1 MSSVL
6 NKNLASLG
14 GVSVSKA
21 DSATSYKL
29 PLWVTGG
36 IVLAVALI
44 FGAYRMYLN
53 KYAFTVGLDYF
64 EPEFQKYWMTLFYI
78 QVPVIM
84 VIGIA
89 SNAYLWFTRHT
100 VEAMSPQ
107 KELRVYMVMLAMLL
121 AFGISFAIL
130 FSLFTE
136 ADAAW
141 HQVTIRDTDFTPTH
155 ILLFYFLIPFA
166 ITALATAFIWLHTRM
181 PDFRDRIS
189 LPLLILVAGVAMIM
203 PNVGFNEWGH
213 TFFYAEE
220 LFAAPIHYG
229 FVTLGWAFFAVA
241 GLLIQIMNR
250 LRLLTSMSHAEPEV
264 LKS

>member
-1 MSSVL
+1 M
-6 NKNLASLG
+6 
-14 GVSVSKA
+14 
-21 DSATSYKL
+21 
-29 PLWVTGG
+29 
-36 IVLAVALI
+36 AVALI
-44 FGAYRMYLN
+44 FGAYRLYLN

-64 EPEFQKYWMTLFYI
+64 EPEFQQYWMTLFYI
-78 QVPVIM
+78 QVPVVM

-89 SNAYLWFTRHT
+89 SNAYLWFSRHS

-107 KELRVYMVMLAMLL
+107 KELRAYMVMLAMLL
-121 AFGISFAIL
+121 AFGMSFAIV

-155 ILLFYFLIPFA
+155 ILLFYFLVPVM
-166 ITALATAFIWLHTRM
+166 ITALVTAFIWLHTRM
-181 PDFRDRIS
+181 PDFRDRVS
-189 LPLLILVAGVAMIM
+189 LPLLMLITGIAMIM

-229 FVTLGWAFFAVA
+229 FVTLGWAFFAVV
-241 GLLIQIMNR
+241 GLLVQILNR
-250 LRLLTSMSHAEPEV
+250 LKLLTSMSHAEPAV
-264 LKS
+264 LKP